1 MIPRWKRRLGWGSP
15 LRGGRR
21 THPPAGV
28 VAAAMQPADISVA
41 GEADDDAC
49 LPPTQRVPTPTRR
62 KTYKNHQKTNSNG
75 LKTQKQKKIENL
87 KYTNPLVSRK
97 ISKKFRACVRVI
109 AAAADTFKRQFYA
122 IDDIQFFHIT
132 ILDFKSINQQYSAT
146 LELSA
151 LDRNTGLIFL

>member
-1 MIPRWKRRLGWGSP
+1 MYTRSFIINTQNHYLMIPRWKRRLGWGSP

-62 KTYKNHQKTNSNG
+62 KTYKKSPKNKFERPKNSKT
-75 LKTQKQKKIENL
+75 KKNRKFKIYQSFGFKKNFE
-87 KYTNPLVSRK
+87 K
-97 ISKKFRACVRVI
+97 ISRMR
-109 AAAADTFKRQFYA
+109 
-122 IDDIQFFHIT
+122 
-132 ILDFKSINQQYSAT
+132 
-146 LELSA
+146 
-151 LDRNTGLIFL
+151 